1 MNIAIGLAKKG
12 VGRTSPN
19 PQVGAVVV
27 RDGKVVGKGFHKMA
41 GLPHAEVNALKD
53 AGSLAKGAD
62 LYVTLEPCDHY
73 GKTPPCTDTIIKS
86 SIKRVF
92 VGMEDPNPVVS
103 GKGVIKLRKKGIAVN
118 TGILE
123 EECRKIDEPYIKYI
137 TTNKPYVILKLAAA
151 LDGRIATA
159 SGESKWITSEKSR
172 EYCHNLRMR
181 SDAVMVGIGTVLRD
195 NPLLTVRLAKKNRG
209 IKNPVRVVIDSRLR
223 IPLAANVFNTK
234 NGKLII
240 ATTKYS
246 NIAKIR
252 KAEQR
257 GAEVIV
263 IGSKERQVDLKKLM
277 TELGGMGITSI
288 LIEGGSRLAASAIRS
303 GIVDRL
309 LVFYAPV
316 LLGGDGVPMIGSLN
330 IKRLVD
336 AVRVRNIKF
345 NRIGSDILL
354 EGEIVKGK

>member
-1 MNIAIGLAKKG
+1 M
-12 VGRTSPN
+12 
-19 PQVGAVVV
+19 
-27 RDGKVVGKGFHKMA
+27 
-41 GLPHAEVNALKD
+41 
-53 AGSLAKGAD
+53 
-62 LYVTLEPCDHY
+62 
-73 GKTPPCTDTIIKS
+73 
-86 SIKRVF
+86 
-92 VGMEDPNPVVS
+92 
-103 GKGVIKLRKKGIAVN
+103 
-118 TGILE
+118 
-123 EECRKIDEPYIKYI
+123 
-137 TTNKPYVILKLAAA
+137 
-151 LDGRIATA
+151 
-159 SGESKWITSEKSR
+159 
-172 EYCHNLRMR
+172 
-181 SDAVMVGIGTVLRD
+181 
-195 NPLLTVRLAKKNRG
+195 
-209 IKNPVRVVIDSRLR
+209 IDSRLR